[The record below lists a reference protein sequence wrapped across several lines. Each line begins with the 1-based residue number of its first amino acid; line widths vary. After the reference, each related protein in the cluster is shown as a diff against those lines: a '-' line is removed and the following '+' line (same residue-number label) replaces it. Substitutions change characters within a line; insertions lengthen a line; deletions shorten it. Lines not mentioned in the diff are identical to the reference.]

1 MAGWAERVAFTSGI
15 GLFYLSDR
23 RQAKAATPASVHSN
37 TRFGTLRPFDQSAG
51 AAGSPPPAGKRR
63 PQRGVPQMRMID
75 FDQSGQL
82 D

>member
-15 GLFYLSDR
+15 GLFYQSDR

-51 AAGSPPPAGKRR
+51 AAGPPPAGKRR